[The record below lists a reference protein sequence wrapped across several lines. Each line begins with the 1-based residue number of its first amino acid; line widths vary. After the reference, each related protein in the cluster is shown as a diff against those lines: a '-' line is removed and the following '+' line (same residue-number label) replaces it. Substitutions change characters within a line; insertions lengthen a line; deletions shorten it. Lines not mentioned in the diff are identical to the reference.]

1 MAFTVTFNFD
11 IWKNNPL
18 LPPDLPLHPTPLHSQ
33 VVLALEYLQKMDVAY
48 RDLKPENMLICST
61 GFIKLTDF
69 GFAKRVRGRMWTLCG
84 TPEYIAPEI
93 LLSKGYNKSVDWWAL
108 GVLIYEMTAG

>member
-1 MAFTVTFNFD
+1 MN
-11 IWKNNPL
+11 
-18 LPPDLPLHPTPLHSQ
+18 
-33 VVLALEYLQKMDVAY
+33 VAY
-48 RDLKPENMLICST
+48 RDLKPENMLISST

-108 GVLIYEMTAG
+108 GVLIYEMTAGYTYICSMLYVCVRARVPIRGQLLSTSHS

>member
-1 MAFTVTFNFD
+1 MFPNIQFTFHLEERETVISNTAF
-11 IWKNNPL
+11 I
-18 LPPDLPLHPTPLHSQ
+18 HQ

-48 RDLKPENMLICST
+48 RDLKPENMLLTST
-61 GFIKLTDF
+61 GYIKLTDF